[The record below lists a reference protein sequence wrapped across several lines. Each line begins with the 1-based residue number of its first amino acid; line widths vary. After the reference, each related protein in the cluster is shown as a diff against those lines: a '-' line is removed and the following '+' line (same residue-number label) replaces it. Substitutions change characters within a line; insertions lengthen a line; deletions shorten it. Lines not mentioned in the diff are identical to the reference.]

1 MPGRTALPLGIDL
14 LNALTYLK
22 QPSAA
27 GNAVAFQRR
36 RDCQT
41 DGLVRAGLV
50 RDNKVRVER
59 IEVTLPA
66 LHGGIKGFQV
76 DGKVGV
82 GSHGYA
88 PFLRYSFS
96 GYHQPE
102 WQI

>member
-1 MPGRTALPLGIDL
+1 MPGRTALPLGINL
-14 LNALTYLK
+14 LDALTYLK

-27 GNAVAFQRR
+27 GNAVALERR

-66 LHGGIKGFQV
+66 LHGGIKGF
-76 DGKVGV
+76 
-82 GSHGYA
+82 
-88 PFLRYSFS
+88 
-96 GYHQPE
+96 
-102 WQI
+102 